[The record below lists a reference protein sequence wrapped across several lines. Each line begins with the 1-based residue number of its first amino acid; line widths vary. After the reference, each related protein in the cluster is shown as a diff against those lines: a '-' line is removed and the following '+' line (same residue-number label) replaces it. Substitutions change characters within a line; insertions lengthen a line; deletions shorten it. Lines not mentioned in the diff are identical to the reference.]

1 MDLHVNLDDEEV
13 QYLQSIGLTDNIEE
27 ALSEVGKALHSFSRD
42 VIIQSRVAKLVAYV
56 WLAITPFK
64 IAIGLKVRGVLESS
78 HH

>member
-1 MDLHVNLDDEEV
+1 MP
-13 QYLQSIGLTDNIEE
+13 IE
-27 ALSEVGKALHSFSRD
+27 L
-42 VIIQSRVAKLVAYV
+42 QSRVAKLVAYV

>member
-1 MDLHVNLDDEEV
+1 MTEKV
-13 QYLQSIGLTDNIEE
+13 QLT
-27 ALSEVGKALHSFSRD
+27 AKATD
-42 VIIQSRVAKLVAYV
+42 AKIQSRVAKLVAYV

>member
-1 MDLHVNLDDEEV
+1 MTDEMK
-13 QYLQSIGLTDNIEE
+13 LLCGIKIIE
-27 ALSEVGKALHSFSRD
+27 LSKNDHFKRQ
-42 VIIQSRVAKLVAYV
+42 IQSRVAKLVAYV